1 MQKLLDNIK
10 NISYKLDTQYSILI
24 KEKESIRKSIKKLSK
39 SKKTQKIE
47 EELIALK
54 MQKIQINEELEEFS
68 KDAKILNDRTRAIVA
83 LKGAYPNTSMYQSN
97 NNINPVDA
105 INCKTW
111 VN

>member
-39 SKKTQKIE
+39 SKKTHKIE
-47 EELIALK
+47 EQLIALK
-54 MQKIQINEELEEFS
+54 MQKIQINEELEEFG

-83 LKGAYPNTSMYQSN
+83 LKGAYPNTLMYQSN
-97 NNINPVDA
+97 NDINPVDA
-105 INCKTW
+105 INCKVW
-111 VN
+111 VD